1 MVEKGSKNQISSYTV
16 IWKSGRIETAT
27 SEKMF
32 GLLFINFLRQIQL
45 YAEGY
50 HWKSKRV
57 LDWQFQ
63 KYFYKSESY

>member
-1 MVEKGSKNQISSYTV
+1 MEMGKDRDSYF
-16 IWKSGRIETAT
+16 R
-27 SEKMF
+27 KMF

-45 YAEGY
+45 YAEDY
-50 HWKSKRV
+50 HWKSKHV